1 MTPLPGVPR
10 LLSPDDDRA
19 PIDLSAP
26 DELVLPAFWH
36 CPEYAVTIGDEVA
49 DLNALFGYAPNP
61 EQRLLLDGNF
71 GMDTRGRL
79 TAFEVFVLAAR
90 QNLKTGFFIQ
100 RAIGKAL
107 LLKRRQ
113 QIWTAHK
120 ESATD
125 QAFGEFMAMMERSAE
140 FSKRVRKTSE
150 GKGSKSIEFVNDCT
164 IVFRPRTGKAGQSM
178 SADDVDMDEY
188 FAVEAKHEGS
198 LIPTLSTRPNAQ
210 VGEASSAPHAG
221 SSLQRAVMA
230 RGRAAARALRIE
242 PRMLYAEWSPIRP
255 AGQNPDGTHRYAP
268 TACQSPKCTHRVD
281 VKGCIASSREV
292 IKLANP
298 SAGRSTAPAIAW
310 TFLEDEYRKAC
321 SPEATQDS
329 IEEYFKE
336 RLSIGVEA
344 SGLEESIF
352 PGWPGLKKPVPRTP
366 VVLALGIACDN
377 DQTVLTLGSVVEGT
391 EPPAGS
397 GHPHLA
403 ISDRRP
409 ATDRQGFAANVA
421 RIQKERRCPV
431 LIRGKNFLID
441 DLIKAGVELRLV
453 DADERAQAHADL
465 ANAIETAAVEHGG
478 YEELDTA
485 IAGAQWQVLDNR
497 RVLDSRKGEISAL
510 ETAALALHGAV
521 KPVPTVEPFALWG

>member
-1 MTPLPGVPR
+1 MTVLLDVPR
-10 LLSPDDDRA
+10 LLSPDDDRL

-61 EQRLLLDGNF
+61 EQRLLLNGNF
-71 GMDTRGRL
+71 GMDRAGRL
-79 TAFEVFVLAAR
+79 TAFEVFVLASR

-125 QAFGEFMAMMERSAE
+125 QAFAEFMAMMERSAE

-221 SSLQRAVMA
+221 SSMQRAVMA
-230 RGRAAARALRIE
+230 RGRAAARGLRIE
-242 PRMLYAEWSPIRP
+242 PRMLYAEWSPLRP
-255 AGQNPDGTHRYAP
+255 AGENPDGTHRYAP
-268 TACQSPKCTHRVD
+268 PSCQNPKCTHRLGST
-281 VKGCIASSREV
+281 GCITERREV

-298 SAGRSTAPAIAW
+298 SAGRSRAPAISW
-310 TFLEDEYRKAC
+310 DFLDDERRKAC
-321 SPEATQDS
+321 SLEAPQDA
-329 IEEYFKE
+329 IDEYFKE
-336 RLSIGVEA
+336 RLSIGVE
-344 SGLEESIF
+344 SVGFDESIF
-352 PGWPGLKKPVPRTP
+352 PNWPGLRREVPTAP
-366 VVLALGIACDN
+366 VVRALGIACDN
-377 DQTVLTLGSVVEGT
+377 DQTVLTLASVVGGT
-391 EPPAGS
+391 EDRA
-397 GHPHLA
+397 HLA
-403 ISDRRP
+403 ITDRRP
-409 ATDRQGFAANVA
+409 ATDRKGFAANVA
-421 RIQKERRCPV
+421 RIQTERSCPV

-441 DLIKAGVELRLV
+441 DLVKAGVTLQLV
-453 DADERAQAHADL
+453 DADERAQAHADG
-465 ANAIETAAVEHGG
+465 ATAITNAELEHGG

-485 IAGAQWQVLDNR
+485 VAVAQWQVLDNR

-510 ETAALALHGAV
+510 EAALLALHGAE
-521 KPVPTVEPFALWG
+521 KPAPSNEPFALWG